1 MYMFPSTAPR
11 RASAASSSSA
21 PAPSAGAP
29 AEASALQS
37 FASGVSLLPGLD
49 HPAYHQRV
57 KLRNYNSSVSA
68 LTAHCASV
76 AAKILARVNPQWGR
90 EDHERLALAHAAAAC
105 DFRRQYAQALNAAAW
120 ETFGRPWEASDYR
133 VSAIGSDAF
142 SAERKQELR
151 FAAHAFV
158 HHEDLARAHDAAAR
172 ALPSKPPLA
181 STRAVSA

>member
-1 MYMFPSTAPR
+1 MYMLPSTAPR
-11 RASAASSSSA
+11 RASAASSSSV
-21 PAPSAGAP
+21 PALSAGAL
-29 AEASALQS
+29 AEASAPRN
-37 FASGVSLLPGLD
+37 FNSGVPLQPGLD
-49 HPAYHQRV
+49 HPAYHVRV

-68 LTAHCASV
+68 LTAYCASV
-76 AAKILARVNPQWGR
+76 AAKILIKVHPQWGR

-105 DFRRQYAQALNAAAW
+105 DLRRQYAQALQAAAG

-151 FAAHAFV
+151 FTAHAFV

-172 ALPSKPPLA
+172 ATPSTPFVA

>member
-11 RASAASSSSA
+11 PAPRSASAAPAA
-21 PAPSAGAP
+21 PA
-29 AEASALQS
+29 ASAVAAPPS
-37 FASGVSLLPGLD
+37 SPTPGVALLPGLD
-49 HPAYHQRV
+49 HPAYHVRV

-76 AAKILARVNPQWGR
+76 AAKILIKVHPQWGR

-105 DFRRQYAQALNAAAW
+105 DLRRQYAQALQAAAW

-172 ALPSKPPLA
+172 ATPSTPFVA